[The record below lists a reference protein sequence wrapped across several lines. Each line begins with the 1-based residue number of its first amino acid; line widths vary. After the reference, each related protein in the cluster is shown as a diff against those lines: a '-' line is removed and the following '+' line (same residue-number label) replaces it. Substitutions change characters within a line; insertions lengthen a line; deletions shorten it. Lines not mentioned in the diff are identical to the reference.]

1 MIDQM
6 LDKALANDS
15 APFGDEQLLEL
26 FAMLDALSVAEL
38 RTMPQEML
46 ADLSELIGEG
56 ILPASLEKK
65 LKMIRGN

>member
-6 LDKALANDS
+6 LDKALANNS
-15 APFGDEQLLEL
+15 APFGDERLLEL